1 MVLLVFALTQEHG
14 QRWGA
19 VILNNCF
26 LWQKKKKKPMEIWAK
41 NTNIS
46 FPFLFLPNFL
56 PQGKGTAQCF
66 NYCWLCF
73 QWSTLSSS
81 LGSWGSGQDTQSTFP
96 LLHILISLIN

>member
-26 LWQKKKKKPMEIWAK
+26 LWQKKKKKMEIWAK

-56 PQGKGTAQCF
+56 P
-66 NYCWLCF
+66 
-73 QWSTLSSS
+73 
-81 LGSWGSGQDTQSTFP
+81 
-96 LLHILISLIN
+96 